1 MPATCQSTLAQSML
15 RCLQSPSQLVSRA
28 GKQSL
33 HSCQLVLCLSTG
45 SASPPAQE
53 QASLILLPLVAGS
66 TLKFHAKE
74 YRPASLAASASERSL
89 VDEPGT
95 VQDSPEDAGRPAQ
108 PAAEPESAS
117 ALARAIS
124 ASSAGSAPAA
134 KPKVKGPAKLMM
146 ELFPAGS
153 KPNPAPPAEPSSTP
167 AASAAPVAQA
177 RASQEA
183 PKPAPPASW
192 PQPSAAKPQPSA
204 AKAPAQQPD
213 SPPRQPSTPPARPS
227 PSPQASAQQQ
237 QQPQAAPSQ
246 PAAAP
251 ALPAGLT
258 FPSSSE
264 PAAPS
269 TPRLSQPPQ
278 PPQLTPSDAALVQA
292 AHEALQGVLH
302 AEVIV
307 GTQQTVAEY
316 HAEAAKSAFGV
327 QVEHLQDPGA
337 ARAQPTALFL
347 YDFSSRQLH
356 GLWLSEP
363 SHSKRFPSVRL
374 P

>member
-1 MPATCQSTLAQSML
+1 M
-15 RCLQSPSQLVSRA
+15 
-28 GKQSL
+28 
-33 HSCQLVLCLSTG
+33 
-45 SASPPAQE
+45 
-53 QASLILLPLVAGS
+53 
-66 TLKFHAKE
+66 
-74 YRPASLAASASERSL
+74 
-89 VDEPGT
+89 DEPGA
-95 VQDSPEDAGRPAQ
+95 VQDSAEDASGPAQPAQ
-108 PAAEPESAS
+108 PAAELESAS
-117 ALARAIS
+117 ALARAAS

-153 KPNPAPPAEPSSTP
+153 KPDPAPSAISTP
-167 AASAAPVAQA
+167 AAPTAPVAQA
-177 RASQEA
+177 RTSQEA
-183 PKPAPPASW
+183 PPQPQKPAAAASR

-237 QQPQAAPSQ
+237 QPQAVPSQ
-246 PAAAP
+246 PAAAAP
-251 ALPAGLT
+251 APPAGLT

-278 PPQLTPSDAALVQA
+278 LTPSNAALVQA
-292 AHEALQGVLH
+292 ASEALQGVLH
-302 AEVIV
+302 TEVIV

-327 QVEHLQDPGA
+327 QVEHLRDPGS

-374 P
+374 PALLP